1 MLAGYALGGFREEVT
16 NLLDEM
22 EFQGVEPDIVM
33 WNGQITGFTQYG
45 DGETAL
51 EFFSR
56 MIQTDMQ
63 PNTISLSGVL
73 AACAQV
79 KGFKLG
85 KEIHGCVLRH
95 HIQLSTGVGIALIS
109 M

>member
-1 MLAGYALGGFREEVT
+1 
-16 NLLDEM
+16 
-22 EFQGVEPDIVM
+22 
-33 WNGQITGFTQYG
+33 
-45 DGETAL
+45 
-51 EFFSR
+51 

-85 KEIHGCVLRH
+85 KEIHGYVLRH
-95 HIQLSTGVGIALIS
+95 HIQLSTGVGIAFIS